1 MCSAVVNGFMVHRKF
16 TALKMQSS
24 DRDMIDIGQTEEEEE
39 VTLDELFSEVE
50 QIDLF
55 CR

>member
-1 MCSAVVNGFMVHRKF
+1 MFGSCKRFYG
-16 TALKMQSS
+16 ALKMQSS
-24 DRDMIDIGQTEEEEE
+24 ERDMIDIGQTEEEEE